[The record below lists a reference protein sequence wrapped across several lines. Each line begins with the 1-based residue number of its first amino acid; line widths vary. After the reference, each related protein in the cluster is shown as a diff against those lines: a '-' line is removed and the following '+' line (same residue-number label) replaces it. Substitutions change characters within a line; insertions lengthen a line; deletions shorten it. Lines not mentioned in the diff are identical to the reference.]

1 MEYPHCGIFFFSLSI
16 HLFSVLF
23 VNGANGSAVEDCYW
37 SGTGPIC
44 DGKCRLGEASQ
55 PNKNERIGCIT
66 GKKKYCCKTGT
77 SLTNVTES
85 APTPPRDKETNTS
98 VLSPSTKDDCY
109 WVGKSP
115 NCEGSC
121 LEGDYMAS
129 TSRTGNGSTC
139 IVGKKKYCCKGS
151 RTHSNS
157 SMTSTVS
164 ANVSMATA
172 SKEKQ
177 TVGVLYL
184 STQFYIISSFM

>member
-1 MEYPHCGIFFFSLSI
+1 M
-16 HLFSVLF
+16 
-23 VNGANGSAVEDCYW
+23 
-37 SGTGPIC
+37 
-44 DGKCRLGEASQ
+44 
-55 PNKNERIGCIT
+55 
-66 GKKKYCCKTGT
+66 
-77 SLTNVTES
+77 
-85 APTPPRDKETNTS
+85 
-98 VLSPSTKDDCY
+98 
-109 WVGKSP
+109 GKSP

-129 TSRTGNGSTC
+129 TSRTGNGNPRDLSQCGPNFVLRQSFILIGSTC

-184 STQFYIISSFM
+184 STQFYTSFHHSCEPCVLYTCTQPLKITDDQCHWVGEPPLCLGSCKFGEYVAAKSPTGDDGL